1 MTSYIIPLFLTVIL
15 IVCAIKKVKVYE
27 VFVKG
32 ASEGV
37 PLVISLLPYI
47 VAVLLMSELFE
58 ISGLSKIFIN
68 FLSPFFTFLGVPK
81 ELIKLIIIK
90 PFSGS
95 GSLALL
101 TDIIKDC
108 STCRTLQDGGSWPFQ
123 RIRHAWF

>member
-1 MTSYIIPLFLTVIL
+1 MTSLIIPIFLVL
-15 IVCAIKKVKVYE
+15 IFIICAVKKVKVYD

-68 FLSPFFTFLGVPK
+68 LLSPLFNFLGIPK

-90 PFSGS
+90 
-95 GSLALL
+95 LN
-101 TDIIKDC
+101 IKE
-108 STCRTLQDGGSWPFQ
+108 L
-123 RIRHAWF
+123 